1 MTKSARASLYL
12 TGILFLSWLAGCD
25 AHLPG
30 KPSEAERWRAPAD
43 VTDFN
48 QLYTQNCS
56 GCHGAG
62 GKLGAARPLN
72 DPLYLSFA
80 TDDALRRVVS
90 QGRPGTNM
98 PAFSQQAGGGL
109 TDRQIEF
116 LVGGMRAQ
124 WARPDDFKGVEIPAY
139 GAGNI
144 SSGDQAGAATASHDS
159 INAARTGDAQ
169 RGAVAYQTYCSRCH
183 GTNGAGGPAGSIVDT
198 NFLNLVSDQ
207 GLRTSVVVGRA
218 DLGKPDWRS
227 NLPGRPMSQ
236 QEIDDVVAW
245 IASHRQAAGAVAA
258 NGDSRP
264 SQPSQK

>member
-1 MTKSARASLYL
+1 MTKRARASLYL

-25 AHLPG
+25 ARLPG
-30 KPSEAERWRAPAD
+30 KPSEAERWSAPAD

-98 PAFSQQAGGGL
+98 PAFSQQAGGVL
-109 TDRQIEF
+109 TDRQIEL
-116 LVGGMRAQ
+116 LVSGMEAQ
-124 WARPDDFKGVEIPAY
+124 WSRPDDFKGIEIPP
-139 GAGNI
+139 
-144 SSGDQAGAATASHDS
+144 
-159 INAARTGDAQ
+159 NAAQTGDAQ
-169 RGAVAYQTYCSRCH
+169 RGAVAFQTYCSRCH
-183 GTNGAGGPAGSIVDT
+183 GTNGAGGPAGSIVDA

-227 NLPGRPMSQ
+227 NLPGRPMSP

-245 IASHRQAAGAVAA
+245 VVSQRQTAGAAAA
-258 NGDSRP
+258 NDASRS
-264 SQPSQK
+264 SQLNPK